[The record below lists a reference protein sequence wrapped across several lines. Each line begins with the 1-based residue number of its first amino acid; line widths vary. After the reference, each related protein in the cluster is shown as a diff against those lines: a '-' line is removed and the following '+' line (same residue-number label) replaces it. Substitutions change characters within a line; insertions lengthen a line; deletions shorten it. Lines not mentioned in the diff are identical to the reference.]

1 MARAK
6 RTSRQADQRQTW
18 QQRHT
23 LSTEAQRIMEHQED
37 LRNEVRGM
45 TRLI

>member
-1 MARAK
+1 M
-6 RTSRQADQRQTW
+6 RTTRQADQRQTW
-18 QQRHT
+18 LQRHT
-23 LSTEAQRIMEHQED
+23 LSIEAKRIMEHQED